1 MPVSRIDSRHL
12 RYFVAVAEELNYR
25 KAAERLHMAQPA
37 LTRQIQ
43 AMETAMGVQ
52 LFERDKRHVAL
63 TAGGRAALDRSRQV
77 LQDINDM
84 FLATQRA
91 AKGEIGSLRVGFISF
106 VAYEYLPKILKAFRE
121 QYSDVGIELHE
132 FLVMQ
137 QFEMLLDGRI
147 DVAVLRPLYKD
158 SRINTRTIVRSRFV
172 AALPA
177 AHPLLRKKSIRME
190 DLSGEAFVS
199 LPKQLGP
206 SFYAQIMG
214 FCSGAGFIPSV
225 VHEASDAQAVVG
237 LVGAGMG
244 VAVVPESVAKLNTIG
259 VDYRFVTGLPVKA
272 EIVLAWRVEN
282 TSEVLKH
289 FIQIGTKTMRGH

>member
-1 MPVSRIDSRHL
+1 MATHRIDSRHL
-12 RYFVAVAEELNYR
+12 RYFVAVAEELNFR
-25 KAAERLHMAQPA
+25 KAAERLHLAQPA

-43 AMETAMGVQ
+43 AMEMAMGVQ

-63 TAGGRAALDRSRQV
+63 TSAGRAAFERSRQ
-77 LQDINDM
+77 LLRDM
-84 FLATQRA
+84 DDLVLATQRA

-106 VAYEYLPKILKAFRE
+106 VAYEYLPAILRAFRE
-121 QYSDVGIELHE
+121 KFPDVGVELHE

-158 SRINTRTIVRSRFV
+158 SRIATKTIVRSRFV
-172 AALPA
+172 AALRA
-177 AHPLLRKKSIRME
+177 DHPLLRKKSICME
-190 DLSGEAFVS
+190 DLSQEDFVS
-199 LPKQLGP
+199 LPKRLGP
-206 SFYAQIMG
+206 SFHAQIMG
-214 FCSGAGFIPSV
+214 FCSGAGFLPKV

-244 VAVVPESVAKLNTIG
+244 VAVVPESVAKLNTAG
-259 VDYRFVTGLPVKA
+259 VEYRLVSGLPETA
-272 EIVLAWRVEN
+272 EIVLAWRSDN

-289 FIQIGTKTMRGH
+289 FIQIGTRTMRKR